1 MLDTILRKFFFRKN
15 NKYYL
20 KRYKK
25 SSSNL
30 EGCEVFLRS
39 FAFWTNVTNFN
50 NESLCHKL
58 KFYNPFIFASC
69 KSLIFQN

>member
-15 NKYYL
+15 NEYYL
-20 KRYKK
+20 KGAKK
-25 SSSNL
+25 VLQNL
-30 EGCEVFLRS
+30 EGYEVCLRF

-69 KSLIFQN
+69 KSLIFQS